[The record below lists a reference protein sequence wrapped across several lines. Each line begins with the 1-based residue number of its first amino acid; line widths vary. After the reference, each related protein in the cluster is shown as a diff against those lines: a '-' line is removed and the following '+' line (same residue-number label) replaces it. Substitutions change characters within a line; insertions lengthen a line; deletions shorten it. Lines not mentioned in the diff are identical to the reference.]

1 MTRPIQASIVIATLL
16 LFLPAARADDPKP
29 SSPKDAL
36 RHQDA
41 AAKEGNREQDL
52 LLYQATNDKEKKLA
66 EAIADGDMALARLE
80 KAVTDKF
87 GKEAAASVVHAASSM
102 NLEDIDKAKEKID
115 GDKATIEWE
124 GKKVPALHL
133 VKVDGQW
140 KIPMSEIVGSL
151 DDKQSEELA
160 KKFHE
165 IADQLTQ
172 TADTV
177 EKDKYRSGEGVRDKV
192 QELHDQF
199 FGASSEK

>member
-1 MTRPIQASIVIATLL
+1 MLKTLRWCVAFTLFFGAAAT
-16 LFLPAARADDPKP
+16 ADDAK
-29 SSPKDAL
+29 SQSPKDAL

-66 EAIADGDMALARLE
+66 DAIVDGDVALARLE
-80 KAVTDKF
+80 KAVTAKF
-87 GKEAAASVVHAASSM
+87 GKEAAANVVHAASSM
-102 NLEDIDKAKEKID
+102 NLEDIEKANEKID
-115 GDKATIEWE
+115 GDKATIEWAA
-124 GKKVPALHL
+124 KKAPSLHL

-140 KIPMSEIVGSL
+140 RIPMSEIVGSL
-151 DDKQSEELA
+151 DDKEADELA
-160 KKFHE
+160 KKFKE
-165 IADQLTQ
+165 VAEQLTQ

-199 FGASSEK
+199 FGANSEK

>member
-1 MTRPIQASIVIATLL
+1 MLKTLRWCVVVS
-16 LFLPAARADDPKP
+16 LFFGAVAKADDAK
-29 SSPKDAL
+29 SQSPKDAL

-66 EAIADGDMALARLE
+66 DAIADGDVALARLE

-87 GKEAAASVVHAASSM
+87 GKEAAANVVHAASSM

-115 GDKATIEWE
+115 GDKATIEWT
-124 GKKVPALHL
+124 GKKAPSLHL

-151 DDKQSEELA
+151 DDKESEELA
-160 KKFHE
+160 KKFKE
-165 IADQLTQ
+165 VAEQLTQ

-199 FGASSEK
+199 FGASTEK

>member
-1 MTRPIQASIVIATLL
+1 MIAALL
-16 LFLPAARADDPKP
+16 LTLPAVRGEDSKAA
-29 SSPKDAL
+29 SPKDAL

-66 EAIADGDMALARLE
+66 EAIVDGDVALARLE

-87 GKEAAASVVHAASSM
+87 GKEAAANVVHAASSM
-102 NLEDIDKAKEKID
+102 NLEDIEKAKEKTD
-115 GDKATIEWE
+115 GDKATVEWE
-124 GKKVPALHL
+124 GKKAPSLHL

-151 DDKQSEELA
+151 DDKQSDELA

-165 IADQLTQ
+165 IAEQLTQ

-192 QELHDQF
+192 QDLHDQF
-199 FGASSEK
+199 FGANSEK